1 MSTPI
6 RLDDNLVR
14 EAELEGISHKRTPPK
29 QIEYW
34 AEIGKAVAHNLSS
47 SDLFNLMQGFA
58 DIRIEARPSV
68 NADPAEV
75 FTALER
81 DRQDGTLA
89 QVVTQAKVWYE
100 ASKNNPGMLDRVQA
114 DGSRETGRFRNG
126 EFVPGQ

>member
-1 MSTPI
+1 MSIPV
-6 RLDDNLVR
+6 RLDDKLVH

-34 AEIGKAVAHNLSS
+34 AEIGKAVACNLSS
-47 SDLFNLMQGFA
+47 GDLLKLMQGFA
-58 DIRIEARPSV
+58 DVRVESRPSV

-75 FTALER
+75 FASLEH

-100 ASKNNPGMLDRVQA
+100 ASKSKPGMLDRVQA
-114 DGSRETGRFRNG
+114 DGSRETGRFFNG
-126 EFVPGQ
+126 EFIPN

>member
-1 MSTPI
+1 MSIPV

-14 EAELEGISHKRTPPK
+14 EAELEGVSQKRSPPK

-34 AEIGKAVAHNLSS
+34 AAIGKAVACNLSS
-47 SDLFNLMQGFA
+47 GDLLKLMQGFA
-58 DIRIEARPSV
+58 DLRVESRPSI

-75 FTALER
+75 FAALEH

-100 ASKNNPGMLDRVQA
+100 ASKSKPGMLDRISA
-114 DGSRETGRFRNG
+114 DGSRETGHFRNG
-126 EFVPGQ
+126 EFVPN